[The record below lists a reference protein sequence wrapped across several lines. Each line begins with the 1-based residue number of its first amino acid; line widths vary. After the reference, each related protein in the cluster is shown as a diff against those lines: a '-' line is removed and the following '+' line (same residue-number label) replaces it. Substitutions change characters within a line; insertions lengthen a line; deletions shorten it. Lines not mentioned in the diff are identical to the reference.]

1 MTRAGLGGLQGLATG
16 FCTRSKLAKIAAL
29 LASPNADSQASP
41 TSSGLEASVLE
52 FGQHWD
58 FRENLWKQ
66 HAALEQWL
74 LEEEPAQ
81 LAANLLQ
88 SDQIWL
94 LRDQTYFK
102 PPGSEHT
109 PWHQDALFIPVE
121 GCTFLTLWIPLTP
134 IADIDDAPLEYWQPP
149 HACCHLLEGGSALSH
164 YKHYEKAWRQ
174 DETWKH
180 LTTLGLQP
188 GDCSF
193 HDGWTLHGSQG
204 HQAAEQRLAFVAVYG
219 CGEGVLRLKPSM
231 AHAPTSLRNQA
242 QLLRQGLHQS
252 CFAGMKEGDPV
263 PGYHN
268 PWIRSR
274 PSANFP
280 IHSPHTFQNA

>member
-1 MTRAGLGGLQGLATG
+1 MPRAGLGGLQGLAKG
-16 FCTRSKLAKIAAL
+16 FCKRSKLARIAAL
-29 LASPNADSQASP
+29 LASPPADSNANS
-41 TSSGLEASVLE
+41 TNSGLETSVLE

-58 FRENLWKQ
+58 FRENLWTQ
-66 HAALEQWL
+66 HAELERWL

-121 GCTFLTLWIPLTP
+121 GSTFLTLWIPLTP
-134 IADIDDAPLEYWQPP
+134 ITDHDDAPLEYWQPP
-149 HACCHLLEGGSALSH
+149 HASCHLLEGGSDLSH
-164 YKHYEKAWRQ
+164 YQYYEREWQQYK
-174 DETWKH
+174 TWKH

-193 HDGWTLHGSQG
+193 HDGWTLHGSRG
-204 HQAAEQRLAFVAVYG
+204 HRAAEQRLAFVAVYG
-219 CGEGVLRLKPSM
+219 CGEGVLRLNPSM
-231 AHAPTSLRNQA
+231 EHAPTSLRNQV

>member
-1 MTRAGLGGLQGLATG
+1 MTRAGLGELQGLATG

-29 LASPNADSQASP
+29 LASPNADSQGSP
-41 TSSGLEASVLE
+41 TISGLETSVLE

-66 HAALEQWL
+66 HAELERWL

-134 IADIDDAPLEYWQPP
+134 ITDDDDAPLEYWQPP
-149 HACCHLLEGGSALSH
+149 HAGCHLLEGGSALSH
-164 YKHYEKAWRQ
+164 YLNYESKWQQ
-174 DETWKH
+174 DDTWQH

-193 HDGWTLHGSQG
+193 HDGWTLHGSRG
-204 HQAAEQRLAFVAVYG
+204 HRAAEQRLAFVAVYG
-219 CGEGVLRLKPSM
+219 CGEGVLRLNPSM
-231 AHAPTSLRNQA
+231 AHAPTSLRNQV

-252 CFAGMKEGDPV
+252 CFAGMKEDDPV

-274 PSANFP
+274 PSAKFP
-280 IHSPHTFQNA
+280 IHSSHTSQNA